1 MKRIYIKARLICVV
15 VIMFVGAAINP
26 LRPLASDK
34 VSVDEVIAKHLESIG
49 PAETRASIK
58 TRIVSGTLLASFRAP
73 RNANFPGQ
81 AIMASEGN
89 KNFIG
94 MRFENSGYAQEK
106 FAFDGQDVTIGLMNP
121 GDRSNLA
128 DFLLTHKNTVK
139 LGLVGGTLSSAWP
152 LLNSSDQKAKLSYAG
167 TKKINGTPAIEIKFT
182 PKGTSDVEISLFF
195 DQETY
200 RHIRT
205 EYTRL
210 ISAGLGA
217 NMDAS
222 GSQRS
227 TRYRMFEDFSD
238 FSKEGGLM
246 LPHSYKI
253 SLELDTR
260 AGSFS
265 ADWAMKFTQF
275 DFNQSIPAS
284 TFRVQ

>member
-1 MKRIYIKARLICVV
+1 MKRQYLKSKLICGVV
-15 VIMFVGAAINP
+15 MIFLAAATNP
-26 LRPLASDK
+26 SHPLASDK
-34 VSVDEVIAKHLESIG
+34 VSVDEVVAKHLESIG

-58 TRIVSGTLLASFRAP
+58 TRIVSGTVLASYRAP
-73 RNANFPGQ
+73 RTANFPGKT
-81 AIMASEGN
+81 IMASEGS

-94 MRFENSGYAQEK
+94 MSFENSGYAQEK
-106 FAFDGQDVTIGLMNP
+106 FAFDGQEVTIGLMNP

-128 DFLLTHKNTVK
+128 DFLLTHKGAVK
-139 LGLVGGTLSSAWP
+139 LGLLGGTLSSAWP
-152 LLNSSDQKAKLSYAG
+152 LLNLADQKVKLSNNG
-167 TKKINGTPAIEIKFT
+167 SKKINGVNAIEIKFT
-182 PKGTSDVEISLFF
+182 PKSGPDLEISLFF

-210 ISAGLGA
+210 ISAGIGA

-222 GSQRS
+222 GGQRS
-227 TRYRMFEDFSD
+227 TRYRLTEDFSD
-238 FSKEGGLM
+238 FSKEGGLT

-260 AGSFS
+260 GGTFT
-265 ADWAMKFTQF
+265 ADWAMKLTQF
-275 DFNQSIPAS
+275 DFNQPIPAS